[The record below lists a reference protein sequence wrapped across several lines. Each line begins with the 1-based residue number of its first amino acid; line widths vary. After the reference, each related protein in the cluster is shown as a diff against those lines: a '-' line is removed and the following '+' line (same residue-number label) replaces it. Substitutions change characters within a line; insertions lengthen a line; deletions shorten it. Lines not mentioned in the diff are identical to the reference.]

1 MAMFAL
7 ASVPLINILS
17 PKAKQVWY
25 ADDAAA
31 GKIKDLAQWWAKIS
45 QHGPAFGYFVNPAK
59 TCLVVKEKYLQQAID
74 TFGSTRI
81 KISCEGARY
90 LGAPIGTEDFIKEF
104 VREKVADW
112 QASVEVL
119 SSFATSQPHA
129 AYSAMTHRLS
139 SQWLFLQRTVPDLS
153 PLLQPLENTISDHFI
168 PALTGRGSCTKLER
182 DLFALPARLRGLG
195 LTNPTKSAVHQLTA
209 STCIT
214 SPLTDAIF
222 DQITT
227 FTSSIHNDQL
237 KAKHSTHK
245 ISRQLA
251 NTAASQFKSR
261 VDQQLLRAID
271 LASEKGASAW
281 LTALLIEEHGFAL
294 HKGAF
299 RDALCLRYGW
309 LPTNLPPRCVCNK
322 PFSVDHALCCP
333 TGGFPS
339 IRHNDLRDLTAEALT
354 EVCND
359 VCIEPNLQPL
369 SGESFHYSS
378 ANKEDGA
385 RLDVRATGFWGD
397 RYQQAYFDVRV
408 FNPNASSY
416 RHLQPSSAYA
426 RHE

>member
-1 MAMFAL
+1 M
-7 ASVPLINILS
+7 
-17 PKAKQVWY
+17 
-25 ADDAAA
+25 
-31 GKIKDLAQWWAKIS
+31 
-45 QHGPAFGYFVNPAK
+45 
-59 TCLVVKEKYLQQAID
+59 
-74 TFGSTRI
+74 
-81 KISCEGARY
+81 
-90 LGAPIGTEDFIKEF
+90 
-104 VREKVADW
+104 ADW

-129 AYSAMTHRLS
+129 AYSAMTHGLS

-182 DLFALPARLRGLG
+182 DLFALPARLGGLG

-237 KAKHSTHK
+237 KAKQSTHK

-281 LTALLIEEHGFAL
+281 LTALPIEEHGFAL

-309 LPTNLPPRCVCNK
+309 LQQTFPPDVSATNH
-322 PFSVDHALCCP
+322 S
-333 TGGFPS
+333 
-339 IRHNDLRDLTAEALT
+339 
-354 EVCND
+354 
-359 VCIEPNLQPL
+359 Q
-369 SGESFHYSS
+369 
-378 ANKEDGA
+378 
-385 RLDVRATGFWGD
+385 
-397 RYQQAYFDVRV
+397 
-408 FNPNASSY
+408 
-416 RHLQPSSAYA
+416 
-426 RHE
+426 